1 MQLRVEFFDTHKRA
15 PQKRS
20 TSASVT
26 AATVVATAIVVIT
39 ATEQEVEY
47 DEDND
52 PFVTAVVIA
61 SEHKLICS
69 FQILYYKK
77 FLPALHIY

>member
-1 MQLRVEFFDTHKRA
+1 M
-15 PQKRS
+15 
-20 TSASVT
+20 SVT
-26 AATVVATAIVVIT
+26 AATVVATACVVVT
-39 ATEQEVEY
+39 PTEQEVEY
-47 DEDND
+47 NEDNN
-52 PFVTAVVIA
+52 PFITAVVIT

>member
-1 MQLRVEFFDTHKRA
+1 MW
-15 PQKRS
+15 S
-20 TSASVT
+20 TSASVAT
-26 AATVVATAIVVIT
+26 AAVVATAIVIVATAEQEVEYNKDNNPFATAIVVIT
-39 ATEQEVEY
+39 
-47 DEDND
+47 
-52 PFVTAVVIA
+52 